1 MASADGTGT
10 ITSPSEY
17 FRVSGQNRAPRLL
30 VVDDEPQICTY
41 VERVATRLGFTVRSL
56 VEPEHFQH
64 ALETFRPNLL
74 ILDLKMPNADGIELL
89 RQTGSLSFPT
99 RVIVMS
105 GMDQRVLRAAENVGR
120 STGVDVFGVLQKPI
134 RLRDLE
140 DAIAQAIGH
149 GALLKPEEIRQAI
162 ADKQLVMHFQPK
174 VSRQE
179 GRWVVR
185 GAEALVRW
193 EHPRYG
199 LLLPGDFLGL
209 TESGGLMDELTD
221 YVLAECVRQA
231 AQWSQNEHA
240 LNLAVN
246 IPAST
251 FRHEEFPDRF
261 KGLLSTHAVS
271 GSKITLE
278 ITESAAMEDAQ
289 RAKNA
294 CLRLR
299 MTGAGLS
306 IDDFGTGFSSLQ
318 QLYDLPFSELKVDR
332 RFLVDVPQ
340 NQEAKAIIRAT
351 VSLAHALGMTA
362 CAEGVETREALA
374 YIESVDCDSAQG
386 FLIGRAMPAEALI
399 PFARNWNERATQAS
413 GSGVPASGSA

>member
-1 MASADGTGT
+1 MAIADSIDGRRMTDPDG
-10 ITSPSEY
+10 Y
-17 FRVSGQNRAPRLL
+17 FGVDSDDHAPRLL

-41 VERVATRLGFTVRSL
+41 VERVASRIGFTVRSL
-56 VEPEHFQH
+56 VEPEHFADAI
-64 ALETFRPNLL
+64 ALFRPNLL

-89 RQTGSLSFPT
+89 RRISELSPST

-120 STGVDVFGVLQKPI
+120 STGVDVFCVLQKPI
-134 RLRDLE
+134 RLRELE
-140 DAIAQAIGH
+140 DALAKAIGH
-149 GALLKPEEIRQAI
+149 GALLKADEIRTAI
-162 ADKQLVMHFQPK
+162 QEGQLAMRYQPK
-174 VSRQE
+174 VWRE
-179 GRWVVR
+179 NGHWVVR

-209 TESGGLMDELTD
+209 AETAGLMDDLTHV
-221 YVLAECVRQA
+221 VLEQCVRQA
-231 AQWSQNEHA
+231 AQWSEQGRR
-240 LNLAVN
+240 LNLAIN

-251 FRHEEFPDRF
+251 FRDDEFPEHF
-261 KGLLSTHAVS
+261 KDLLASHKVNGAN
-271 GSKITLE
+271 ITLE
-278 ITESAAMEDAQ
+278 ITESAAMENSQ

-306 IDDFGTGFSSLQ
+306 IDDFGTGYSSLQ

-332 RFLVDVPQ
+332 RFLVDAPK
-340 NQEAKAIIRAT
+340 NNEAKAIIRAT

-374 YIESVDCDSAQG
+374 YVESVECDSAQG
-386 FLIGRAMPAEALI
+386 FLIARAMPADQI
-399 PFARNWNERATQAS
+399 GTFAHTWNKRNL
-413 GSGVPASGSA
+413 PADAPARHLSD

>member
-1 MASADGTGT
+1 MAIAERDGTCIMVSSSDNFTADG
-10 ITSPSEY
+10 
-17 FRVSGQNRAPRLL
+17 QDRAPRLL
-30 VVDDEPQICTY
+30 VVDDEPQICAY
-41 VERVATRLGFTVRSL
+41 VERVATRLGLAVRSL
-56 VEPEHFQH
+56 VEPELFQQ
-64 ALETFRPNLL
+64 ALETFRPHLL

-89 RQTGSLSFPT
+89 RRTAGVPFPT

-134 RLRDLE
+134 RLRELE
-140 DAIAQAIGH
+140 DAIAKAIGH
-149 GALLKPEEIRQAI
+149 GALLKLEEIREAI

-174 VSRQE
+174 VWRQE

-185 GAEALVRW
+185 GAEGLVRW
-193 EHPRYG
+193 QHPRYG

-231 AQWSQNEHA
+231 ALWSQNGHA
-240 LNLAVN
+240 LNLAIN

-261 KGLLSTHAVS
+261 KSLLSTHAVS
-271 GSKITLE
+271 GSKVTLE
-278 ITESAAMEDAQ
+278 VTESAAMEDSQ

-306 IDDFGTGFSSLQ
+306 IDDFGTGYSSLQ
-318 QLYDLPFSELKVDR
+318 QLYELPFSELKIDR

-340 NQEAKAIIRAT
+340 NREAKAIIRAT

-362 CAEGVETREALA
+362 CAEGVETRDALA
-374 YIESVDCDSAQG
+374 YVESVECDSAQG
-386 FLIGRAMPAEALI
+386 FLIGRAMPAEALA
-399 PFARNWNERATQAS
+399 PFVQDWNEHAAQAQ
-413 GSGVPASGSA
+413 GSDVSGSA